1 MAKYDVYGIGN
12 ALVDKEFEVE
22 DSFLEEI
29 GLQKGITTLGD
40 RNEHNAILE
49 KAKERYGIKKQAG
62 GGSAANT
69 LYAISQFGGNAFYS
83 CRLANDD
90 AGDYFLEQLGHHNI
104 ETNKNSQ
111 RAEGISGSCIVM
123 VTSDAERTM
132 HTSLGVS
139 DAISITEMDFEAAR
153 ESEIMYLEGYLATS
167 PTAKAAI
174 LEMKEFAKQ
183 NNITT
188 AMTFSD
194 PSMLEFFLNDVN
206 EILGDGVDLLFC
218 NFKEAQLWS
227 GKDTFDEAF
236 EALKSKAKRFAL
248 TRGDEGSVLFDGE
261 RAIEIAPRRVPVV
274 DTNGAGDMYAGAFL
288 YGITNGMGFEEAG
301 ALASIAS
308 ATVVSQYGPR
318 LDPKVHE
325 KLLTMS

>member
-22 DSFLEEI
+22 DSFLDEI

-40 RNEHNAILE
+40 RNEHNAIL
-49 KAKERYGIKKQAG
+49 KKLNARYDIKKQAG

-69 LYAISQFGGNAFYS
+69 LYAVSQFGGNAFYS
-83 CRLANDD
+83 CRLANDE

-104 ETNKNSQ
+104 ETNKNNQ

-123 VTSDAERTM
+123 VTADAERTM

-153 ESEIMYLEGYLATS
+153 ESEIIYLEGYLTTS
-167 PTAKAAI
+167 PMAKAAI
-174 LEMKEFAKQ
+174 FEIKEFAKQ
-183 NNITT
+183 NGITT

-194 PSMLEFFLNDVN
+194 PSMLEFFLSDVN

-227 GKDTFDEAF
+227 GKDTFEEAF
-236 EALKSKAKRFAL
+236 EALKTKAKRFAL
-248 TRGDEGSVLFDGE
+248 TRGDEGSVVFDGE
-261 RAIEIAPRRVPVV
+261 KAIEIAPRTVPVV
-274 DTNGAGDMYAGAFL
+274 DTSGAGDMYAGAFL
-288 YGITNGMGFEEAG
+288 YGITNGMDFNQAG
-301 ALASIAS
+301 TLASIAS

-318 LDPKVHE
+318 LDLRVHE
-325 KLLTMS
+325 QLLKMS